1 MIELGVSSLPQ
12 QQPLLSALL
21 LPNFV
26 SGLPEIPDSGHNVGS
41 HASTW

>member
-1 MIELGVSSLPQ
+1 MIELEVRAFPQ

-26 SGLPEIPDSGHNVGS
+26 SGLAEVPDSRHNVGS
-41 HASTW
+41 LANT